1 MARNDV
7 RVVLDSGALAEVLRS
22 PEIQTLITGKAGE
35 VANLV
40 RARGYRVR
48 DGRPLPVEVI
58 TEAPT
63 DRAAATVAITH
74 PAGVGMEARH
84 GVLRRAAEAAG
95 LEVIGLDAKAKTKA
109 NTTRRRSSRR
119 GRKRGRR

>member
-7 RVVLDSGALAEVLRS
+7 RVVLDSEALAEVLRG
-22 PEIQTLITGKAGE
+22 PEVQALVEGKAQE
-35 VANLV
+35 VANVV
-40 RARGYRVR
+40 RSRGYRVR

-58 TEAPT
+58 TEDPT
-63 DRAAATVAITH
+63 DRAAVTVAITH

-95 LEVIGLDAKAKTKA
+95 LVVSGLDTTTKTKTKA
-109 NTTRRRSSRR
+109 KRRTRRT